1 MGDGADQ
8 ALDNVIDEM
17 IEEHGHPDHCGPEC
31 RLCAE
36 ETIAEEQAAKQR
48 KRKKKGAARG

>member
-1 MGDGADQ
+1 MGDGADA

-17 IEEHGHPDHCGPEC
+17 IMEAGHPDHCGPEC

-36 ETIAEEQAAKQR
+36 ETYAEEQAAK
-48 KRKKKGAARG
+48 KKCKKKKGGK